1 MSEYQRDTENVAY
14 MSTTL
19 PPEGTSEMST
29 FQSRVTEVTIEM
41 NGLHVTTVTKA
52 DSKEAEWNEAQIGDF
67 HMSLFTAA
75 EWQELSILIE
85 TAIREVTR

>member
-1 MSEYQRDTENVAY
+1 
-14 MSTTL
+14 
-19 PPEGTSEMST
+19 MST

-41 NGLHVTTVTKA
+41 DGLYITTVSRPEGNT
-52 DSKEAEWNEAQIGDF
+52 EAAPNEAQIGDF